1 MSLRGASKRIDSLS
15 IKWKWSFTISLTI
28 LFIYAVFAILVYYS
42 TQQVLL
48 RKEETEVAVAMEK
61 TGNGLEL
68 LFNDLTEASV
78 QEQIDSQ
85 YVSTEFFTPLYR
97 HSRNNMMEDLPE
109 FSKLSLRVFNPE
121 GDEVYSIGKSS
132 YRFQPIEELT
142 IRPIQGEDNFVLS
155 GVEPIYSRLSGDHIG
170 YIQVVNSLDSF
181 HTIIDH
187 IVQSVYII
195 GVVVLLLTLFLA
207 QVVSERL
214 FNPIRQLKNAMNEII
229 KEPDSD
235 SRLKVKGADEL
246 AELAKIYN
254 KMIDRM
260 QINIDSQKQFVE
272 DVSHELRTPVAIVEG
287 HLKLLDRW
295 GKDDPEILEEAIN
308 ASVQEITRMKSLV
321 QEMLDL
327 SRAAQVDIQ
336 YQHERTDT
344 VDLVQQVYNN
354 IQLVHPEFNFI
365 LDIDVGDNAVVNMY
379 RNHLEQ
385 VLIILLDNAV
395 KYSQDRKE
403 VHLSLASA
411 GNQVQIAVQD
421 YGEGISDKDL
431 DKIFDRF
438 YRIDKARSRQS
449 GGNGLGLS
457 IAKQLIN
464 GYGGK
469 ITVNS
474 VVGNGSIFN
483 IRLPLLHEEKTSPD
497 ETSPKEKDSP
507 KKLLSDD

>member
-1 MSLRGASKRIDSLS
+1 MSLKGAAKRIDSLS
-15 IKWKWSFTISLTI
+15 IKWKWSFTITLTI
-28 LFIYAVFAILVYYS
+28 LFVYAVFAILVYYS

-48 RKEETEVAVAMEK
+48 RKEETEVAVAMGE
-61 TGNGLEL
+61 TSNGLEL

-78 QEQIDSQ
+78 QEQIDSN
-85 YVSTEFFTPLYR
+85 YVSTEYFTPLNR
-97 HSRNNMMEDLPE
+97 HIRNTMVNDMPE
-109 FSKLSLRVFNPE
+109 FSKLSLRVFNSDGE
-121 GDEVYSIGKSS
+121 EVYSIGKSN

-142 IRPIQGEDNFVLS
+142 IRPIQGEDDFVLS
-155 GVEPIYSRLSGDHIG
+155 GIEPIYSRLSGDHIG

-187 IVQSVYII
+187 IIQSIYII
-195 GVVVLLLTLFLA
+195 GVLILLLTLFLA

-214 FNPIRQLKNAMNEII
+214 FNPIRQLKNAMSEII

-235 SRLKVKGADEL
+235 TRLKVKGADEL

-295 GKDDPEILEEAIN
+295 GKDDPEILEESIS

-327 SRAAQVDIQ
+327 SRAAQVDIH
-336 YQHERTDT
+336 YRHERTDA
-344 VDLVQQVYNN
+344 VELVQQIHNN
-354 IQLVHPEFNFI
+354 IQLVHPDFNFI
-365 LDIDVGDNAVVNMY
+365 LDIDVDNDAVVNMY

-395 KYSQDRKE
+395 KYSKDRKE
-403 VHLSLASA
+403 VHLSLAST
-411 GNQVQIAVQD
+411 GSQVQIAVQD
-421 YGEGISDKDL
+421 YGEGISNEDL

-457 IAKQLIN
+457 IAKQLIT

-483 IRLPLLHEEKTSPD
+483 IRLPLLQEETTALD
-497 ETSPKEKDSP
+497 EAPSKEKKPS
-507 KKLLSDD
+507 KKKTKD